1 MPIKRLIYRK
11 HIDVRLEEQ
20 KLPENPQTNFVYV
33 TIQGATISGSI
44 VSFLQR
50 PFNSVEELSG
60 RMFYGIK
67 FLFQW
72 VTEECEN
79 FGHVALVDDDIE
91 LDVEKIYLQL
101 QKENQESG
109 ENLSYQL

>member
-1 MPIKRLIYRK
+1 
-11 HIDVRLEEQ
+11 
-20 KLPENPQTNFVYV
+20 
-33 TIQGATISGSI
+33 
-44 VSFLQR
+44 
-50 PFNSVEELSG
+50 
-60 RMFYGIK
+60 MFYGIK

-72 VTEECEN
+72 VTEECKN

-109 ENLSYQL
+109 ENLSYQLKFDFQIASVALTYQNFYVISSDIFYWMYQI

>member
-1 MPIKRLIYRK
+1 
-11 HIDVRLEEQ
+11 
-20 KLPENPQTNFVYV
+20 
-33 TIQGATISGSI
+33 
-44 VSFLQR
+44 
-50 PFNSVEELSG
+50 
-60 RMFYGIK
+60 MFYWNK

-109 ENLSYQL
+109 ENLSYQLKFNFQIASMVSSYQNFYLISSDIFYQMYQI

>member
-1 MPIKRLIYRK
+1 
-11 HIDVRLEEQ
+11 
-20 KLPENPQTNFVYV
+20 
-33 TIQGATISGSI
+33 
-44 VSFLQR
+44 
-50 PFNSVEELSG
+50 
-60 RMFYGIK
+60 MFYGNK

-109 ENLSYQL
+109 ENLSYQLKFNFQIASMVSSYQNFYLISSDIFYQMYQI

>member
-1 MPIKRLIYRK
+1 
-11 HIDVRLEEQ
+11 
-20 KLPENPQTNFVYV
+20 
-33 TIQGATISGSI
+33 
-44 VSFLQR
+44 
-50 PFNSVEELSG
+50 
-60 RMFYGIK
+60 MFYGIK